1 MNLKSLAKHLNLS
14 ASTVSRVLAGRGD
27 EFRISKET
35 QKLIFDQAAE
45 QRVQP
50 DELARSLRLRS
61 TRTIGL
67 LIPDIANPFFASL
80 AKAVEQQA
88 RAAGYA
94 MLIADSRESCEVE
107 AACAQVLYHRR
118 VDGIIIAPV
127 GGQSAH
133 LTELLAKDL
142 PMTQMDRVLKDLP
155 IPSVTTDNYA
165 AVQMA
170 VQHLTQLGHKRIA
183 CVQGRNESSA
193 NRDRVQSYLD
203 AMQAANLPVK
213 KDWIV
218 GTDYSASQGEVAA
231 RAILSLRQRPT
242 AIIAMGNLLALG
254 TLHVAQQKKLKIPD
268 DLALLAFDEAPW
280 ATLLQPAITTLAQ
293 PVAEMGQQ
301 AFQAL
306 LAVITKQPLSTSN
319 VVLPPRFV
327 IRGSTQKVEA

>member
-1 MNLKSLAKHLNLS
+1 MNLKSLAKHLGLS

-35 QKLIFDQAAE
+35 QKLIFAQAEE
-45 QRVQP
+45 QGVHP

-80 AKAVEQQA
+80 AKAVEQHA

-94 MLIADSRESCEVE
+94 LLIADSRESNEVE
-107 AACAQVLYHRR
+107 EACAKVLYHRR
-118 VDGIIIAPV
+118 VDGIIVAPV
-127 GGQSAH
+127 GGRSDH
-133 LTELLAKDL
+133 LADLHAKGL
-142 PMTQMDRVLKDLP
+142 PMTQMDRVLPDLP
-155 IPSVTTDNYA
+155 IPSVSTDNHA

-170 VQHLTQLGHKRIA
+170 VKHLLELGHKRIA
-183 CVQGRNESSA
+183 CVQGKNDSSA
-193 NRDRVQSYLD
+193 NIARVQSYTE
-203 AMQAANLPVK
+203 AMQTAGLTVK
-213 KDWIV
+213 KEWIV
-218 GTDYSASQGEVAA
+218 GVDYSAEQGEIAA
-231 RAILSLRQRPT
+231 RQILSLKQRPT

-254 TLHVAQQKKLKIPD
+254 TLHVAQEMKLKLPD

-280 ATLLQPAITTLAQ
+280 ATLLRPSLTTLAQ

-306 LAVITKQPLSTSN
+306 LACMSKQENVIQK
-319 VVLPPRFV
+319 VVLPPRFMK
-327 IRGSTQKVEA
+327 RGSTQNG